1 MTPKKRNGFFL
12 PFRLRSLSRVPIFFL
27 PQLIPPMKYHL
38 HSSRKNIFREQEKKR
53 KIRVMYQLPVA
64 FLSFV
69 PISLFIFLSLLLP
82 ITSFEIV
89 FFFIKKKRKK
99 EIVFKWYRKRSSL
112 LFR

>member
-1 MTPKKRNGFFL
+1 
-12 PFRLRSLSRVPIFFL
+12 
-27 PQLIPPMKYHL
+27 MKYHL

-89 FFFIKKKRKK
+89 FFFIKKKEKK
-99 EIVFKWYRKRSSL
+99 KSFSNGTENDRLYFSGSAL
-112 LFR
+112 